1 MNPRER
7 LLTIRLMEKLRDHQE
22 YANHLGLTASIQEK
36 PHFNRRKKNT
46 VK

>member
-7 LLTIRLMEKLRDHQE
+7 LLTIRLMEKLRDNQE
-22 YANHLGLTASIQEK
+22 YANHLGLTGSMEKKSHLDKQEK
-36 PHFNRRKKNT
+36 KP